1 MAVTSMSASSIGN
14 GQERYNRVSGVN
26 NNLDWCRISTT
37 PSGSYTDAD
46 GVWDYWIFKSNS
58 SLTVSKGGL
67 IDFLVVGGGASGGSN
82 NATNYA
88 GGGGAG
94 GCRVPFP
101 GETITAGT
109 YPVTIGAG
117 GAETVAAGNGNS
129 GNDSLIG
136 TTADVNIV
144 GVGGGY
150 GASRYQSGGD
160 GGSGGGGG
168 QYLTSQYTFVVFPGA
183 GTYYQGFPG
192 GYPVSDGHYAGGG
205 GGGGEAGENGG
216 TTIDPG
222 SAGGNG
228 LITTIIPTSVAT
240 AQSIGEVDTGNLYF
254 AGGGG
259 RAYNGPG
266 GLGGGTD
273 GAPSG
278 GRSTSAPANTG
289 GGSGSG
295 DINLGTPYSGAGGSG
310 VVIVRTRA

>member
-1 MAVTSMSASSIGN
+1 MVYQLTSAKIWDGAAWQDAVGGGTPWAS
-14 GQERYNRVSGVN
+14 
-26 NNLDWCRISTT
+26 ISET
-37 PSGSYTDAD
+37 PTGSYND
-46 GVWDYWIFKSNS
+46 GTFDWNYWIYKASGT
-58 SLTVSKGGL
+58 LTVTTGGL
-67 IDFLVVGGGASGGSN
+67 IDFLVVGGGGSGAAN
-82 NATNYA
+82 NAANYA

-94 GCRVPFP
+94 GCRVAFP
-101 GETITAGT
+101 GETIPAGT

-117 GAETVAAGNGNS
+117 GAATVAQGNGNS

-150 GASRYQSGGD
+150 GGSRYESGGD

-168 QYLTSQYTFVVFPGA
+168 QYLTSQFPFPVFPGA

-192 GYPVSDGHYAGGG
+192 GYPVSDGHFAGGG
-205 GGGGEAGENGG
+205 GGGGQAGENGG
-216 TTIDPG
+216 TTVNPG

-259 RAYNGPG
+259 RAYLGPG

-273 GAPSG
+273 GAPVND
-278 GRSTSAPANTG
+278 RSANAPANTG

-295 DINLGTPYSGAGGSG
+295 DVNLGTPYSGAGGSG